1 MKNVTVTLDDETASW
16 ARIHAAEQNQSL
28 SRFLGELL
36 SRTMHQSQA
45 YEIAMQRYLAR
56 RTIQPE
62 GESEMSG
69 KADKYPN
76 RDELY
81 DRPDVR

>member
-56 RTIQPE
+56 RTIEPE
-62 GESEMSG
+62 GEAAEKSG
-69 KADKYPN
+69 KAYPN